1 MVGAT
6 AGEVASF
13 SLTLRD
19 RFGNA
24 LLPGANR
31 RVELEFASP
40 QDLEGGGG
48 GGEGEGKG
56 EGEGGGEGEGARAR
70 AIGLKDA
77 GVAPDAALNGVRE
90 AEAGAEGG
98 AEGEAVVGA
107 QAAEEL
113 RWEVSP
119 AGPGELRATYIPTL
133 AGPLRIVTRLDGKAV
148 R

>member
-40 QDLEGGGG
+40 QDSEGSGGGG
-48 GGEGEGKG
+48 GGEGEG
-56 EGEGGGEGEGARAR
+56 ARAM
-70 AIGLKDA
+70 GLEDA
-77 GVAPDAALNGVRE
+77 AAAPAAALNGVGG
-90 AEAGAEGG
+90 AEEGAEGG